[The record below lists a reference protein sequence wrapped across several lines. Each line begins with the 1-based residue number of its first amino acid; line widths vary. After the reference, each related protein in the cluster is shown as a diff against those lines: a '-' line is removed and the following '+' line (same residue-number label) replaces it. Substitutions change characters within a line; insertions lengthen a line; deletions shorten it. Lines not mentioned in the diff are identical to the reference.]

1 MDMLWGMKWVS
12 LSSRSFVGQFGY
24 MVYVI
29 PSWCYASYAAVFGLG
44 GLGALWKGADWI
56 RERRR
61 IAVCRWALLV
71 SLIGCIVIT
80 IGLSMYYSFVRDCQ
94 PQGRYCFPALL
105 PIALLS
111 AKGMERLISGTALRK
126 IQKAFVFALCLILGT
141 VSGTAYMFFLSWQ

>member
-1 MDMLWGMKWVS
+1 MS

-24 MVYVI
+24 MAYAI

-61 IAVCRWALLV
+61 IGVCRWALLV
-71 SLIGCIVIT
+71 SLIGCIVTT
-80 IGLSMYYSFVRDCQ
+80 IGLSMYHSFFRDCQ
-94 PQGRYCFPALL
+94 PQGRYCLPALL

-111 AKGMERLISGTALRK
+111 AKGMERLISGTAPQRG
-126 IQKAFVFALCLILGT
+126 QRVFVFALCLVLGI
-141 VSGTAYMFFLSWQ
+141 VSGTAHMFFLSRH